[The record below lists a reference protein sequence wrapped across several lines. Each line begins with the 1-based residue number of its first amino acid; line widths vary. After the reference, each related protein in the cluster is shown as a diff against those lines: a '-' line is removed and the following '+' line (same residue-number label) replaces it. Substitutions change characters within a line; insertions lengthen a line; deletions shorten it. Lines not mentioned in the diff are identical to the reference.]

1 MGKVYLEGGI
11 IKMKFSNVLYF
22 ALGAY
27 FGALVSMA
35 ILSGYLIN
43 DQIFSAPFTDR
54 VYICAEVIK

>member
-1 MGKVYLEGGI
+1 
-11 IKMKFSNVLYF
+11 MKFSNVCYF
-22 ALGAY
+22 ILGAY

>member
-27 FGALVSMA
+27 LGMLITLATFTF
-35 ILSGYLIN
+35 YLIN